1 MNTWYYSFFIG
12 LAGSWHCLIM
22 CGPIVS
28 SIKSKGKSNLRM
40 ILYPLGRI
48 LMYGILGYLVAG
60 LGSIWLFPTWWYVY
74 YIAAGI
80 LIILVMT
87 QKIGDGLLLFL
98 HESVGDYLRKKG
110 AQWGIL
116 GYFMA
121 GMANGL
127 MPCGLVVA
135 GLSVAMIQP
144 NPYLGFLSMVSFGIA
159 TLPALQVYV
168 WGLKKINLKPLVYLG
183 WAISVLLIVRGT
195 WGIGMN
201 QSHYLK
207 HSNVSPIICHPFSK

>member
-22 CGPIVS
+22 CGPIVA
-28 SIKSKGKSNLRM
+28 SIKSKGKSNFRM

-60 LGSIWLFPTWWYVY
+60 IGSIWLFPSQWHFY

-80 LIILVMT
+80 LILLVIT

-98 HESVGDYLRKKG
+98 HESVGKYLRKKG
-110 AQWGIL
+110 MKWGDL

-127 MPCGLVVA
+127 MPCGLVLA
-135 GLSVAMIQP
+135 GLSIAMLQP
-144 NPYLGFLSMVSFGIA
+144 KPILGFLSMLSFGVA
-159 TLPALQVYV
+159 TLPALRVYM
-168 WGLKKINLKPLVYLG
+168 WGIKKINLKTLIYLG
-183 WAISVLLIVRGT
+183 WAISFLLIIRGA
-195 WGIGMN
+195 WGLGMN
-201 QSHYLK
+201 QSQYLK
-207 HSNVSPIICHPFSK
+207 HSAWSPIICHPFSK

>member
-1 MNTWYYSFFIG
+1 MHTWYYSFFIG

-28 SIKSKGKSNLRM
+28 SIKSKGHSSIRM

-48 LMYGILGYLVAG
+48 FMYGIMGYLVAG
-60 LGSIWLFPTWWYVY
+60 IGSIWLFPSWWYVY

-80 LIILVMT
+80 LIFLNMT
-87 QKIGDGLLLFL
+87 QKMCDGQLLFL
-98 HESVGDYLRKKG
+98 HESVGKYLRKKG
-110 AQWGIL
+110 LEFGHF

-127 MPCGLVVA
+127 MPCGLVLA
-135 GLSVAMIQP
+135 GLSIAILQP
-144 NPYLGFLSMVSFGIA
+144 NPYLGFLSMVTFGVA
-159 TLPALQVYV
+159 TLPALQIYV
-168 WGLKKINLKPLVYLG
+168 WGIKKINLKPLIYLG
-183 WAISVLLIVRGT
+183 WAISILLIIRGT

-201 QSHYLK
+201 
-207 HSNVSPIICHPFSK
+207 HSNYLRHSQINPIICHPFSK

>member
-22 CGPIVS
+22 CGPIVA
-28 SIKSKGKSNLRM
+28 SINTKGKSNLRM

-60 LGSIWLFPTWWYVY
+60 LGSIWLFPSWWYMY

-80 LIILVMT
+80 LIILVIT

-110 AQWGIL
+110 VQWGIL
-116 GYFMA
+116 GYSMA
-121 GMANGL
+121 GLANGL

-144 NPYLGFLSMVSFGIA
+144 NPYWGFLSMVSFGLA
-159 TLPALQVYV
+159 TLPAPQVYV
-168 WGLKKINLKPLVYLG
+168 WGLKKINLKPLMYLG
-183 WAISVLLIVRGT
+183 WVISVLLIVRGT
-195 WGIGMN
+195 WAIGMN
-201 QSHYLK
+201 QSNYLK

>member
-1 MNTWYYSFFIG
+1 MNTWYYSFFLG

-22 CGPIVS
+22 CGPIIASV
-28 SIKSKGKSNLRM
+28 KSKGNSNLRM

-48 LMYGILGYLVAG
+48 TMYGLMGYIVAG
-60 LGSIWLFPTWWYVY
+60 IGSIWLFPAWWYFY

-87 QKIGDGLLLFL
+87 QKIGDGLLLFF
-98 HESVGDYLRKKG
+98 HERVGKYLRKKG
-110 AQWGIL
+110 LKWGIM
-116 GYFMA
+116 GYFLA

-127 MPCGLVVA
+127 MPCGLVIA
-135 GLSVAMIQP
+135 GLSIAMLQP
-144 NPYLGFLSMVSFGIA
+144 KPILGFFSMLSFGLA
-159 TLPALQVYV
+159 TLPAIQVYI
-168 WGLKKINLKPLVYLG
+168 WGIKKINLKPLIYVG
-183 WAISVLLIVRGT
+183 WAISFILILRGT

-207 HSNVSPIICHPFSK
+207 HSGLSPIICHPFSK

>member
-12 LAGSWHCLIM
+12 LAGSWHCLVM

-28 SIKSKGKSNLRM
+28 SIKSNGHSSFRM
-40 ILYPLGRI
+40 ILYPMGRI
-48 LMYGILGYLVAG
+48 FMYGIMGYLVAG
-60 LGSIWLFPTWWYVY
+60 VGSIWLFPSWWYVY
-74 YIAAGI
+74 YILAGI

-87 QKIGDGLLLFL
+87 KKIGDGLFLFL
-98 HESVGDYLRKKG
+98 HESVGKYLRKKG
-110 AQWGIL
+110 LQLGRL
-116 GYFMA
+116 GYFLA

-135 GLSVAMIQP
+135 GLSIAMFQP
-144 NPYLGFLSMVSFGIA
+144 NPYVGFLSMVSFGIA
-159 TLPALQVYV
+159 TIPALQIYV
-168 WGLKKINLKPLVYLG
+168 WGMKKINLKPLIYLG
-183 WAISVLLIVRGT
+183 WAISVVLIARGT

-207 HSNVSPIICHPFSK
+207 HSKLNPIICHPFSK